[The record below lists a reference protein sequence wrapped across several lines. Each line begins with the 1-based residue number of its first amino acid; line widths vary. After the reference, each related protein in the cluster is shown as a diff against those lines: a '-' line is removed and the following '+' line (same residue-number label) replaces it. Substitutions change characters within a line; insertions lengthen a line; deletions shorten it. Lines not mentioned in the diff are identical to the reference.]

1 MAKGKFRTWL
11 SKLFGSSTQIQVV
24 EDPKD
29 PRDNYLKE
37 LFGEK
42 HSTFLS
48 DLHTFATTRSGEI
61 EEYKNMLKDGV
72 TLAAINLIVEDATQ
86 VDIDT
91 NMVAWVTSME
101 DPDFAKKMND
111 FLINNLHVNDIIYSI
126 AYSVVAF
133 GECFLKTHYDD
144 TEGYLKHFHLGDYF
158 MIEDITKVAH
168 LYKYGVPL
176 GYVRKLDNS
185 DTYNYI
191 REQILPEKSYI
202 HFMNDKGEKEY
213 LSQGSDDGVYVGYGT
228 SLLEGA
234 KYYYPQR
241 QLLDDLILLS
251 RLTRSSKYNLFK
263 VEVGQ
268 ATSQDTARMIR
279 EVKTAIQ
286 QRQEVSV
293 SNQVFSSRN
302 SPLLSG
308 GNVYFPVRNGLGGV
322 DVQQVTDDPNVS
334 SLKDIDYFN
343 GNYYSALGVPQSFLG
358 NTGELPSGLG
368 DSTLTQ
374 LDIRYARLV
383 KRVQRVLKNG
393 IRDLIIWKCLIDDI
407 LPPEFDINMCH
418 ILTAE
423 DDRRSKV
430 ITDATQ
436 RVKDLFDLLQLVDED
451 ILKKADKQ
459 KLIYFIFDSI
469 GKDTDAMKIFE
480 NIYAENPE
488 NNEENNEEG
497 EESLGGMRPGRDFG
511 SDEDME
517 MGSGLDEEED
527 MEPPDI
533 PEV

>member
-1 MAKGKFRTWL
+1 MAKSKFKEWL
-11 SKLFGSSTQIQVV
+11 SRLFGSNTQIQVI

-29 PRDNYLKE
+29 SRDNYLRE
-37 LFGEK
+37 ILGERQ
-42 HSTFLS
+42 STFLS
-48 DLHTFATTRSGEI
+48 DLHSFAQTHAGEI

-86 VDIDT
+86 VDPETDQ
-91 NMVAWVTSME
+91 VAWVTSIDNPE
-101 DPDFAKKMND
+101 FAEKMND
-111 FLINNLHVNDIIYSI
+111 FLVNNFHINDVIYAI

-133 GECFLKTHYDD
+133 GECFIKTHYDD
-144 TEGYLKHFHLGDYF
+144 TEGYLKHFHLGEYF
-158 MIEDITKVAH
+158 MLEDITKVAH
-168 LYKYGVPL
+168 LFKYGVPL
-176 GYVRKLDNS
+176 GYVRRLEGS
-185 DTYNYI
+185 ETYSYV
-191 REQILPEKSYI
+191 RDQILPEKSYI
-202 HFMNDKGEKEY
+202 HFINDKGQKEY
-213 LSQGSDDGVYVGYGT
+213 LSQNTDDGLYIGYGT
-228 SLLEGA
+228 SFLEGA

-358 NTGELPSGLG
+358 NTGELPAGLG

-374 LDIRYARLV
+374 LDIRYARMV

-393 IRDLIIWKCLIDDI
+393 IRDLVIWKCLIDDV
-407 LPPEFDINMCH
+407 LPPEFDINMTH

-423 DDRRSKV
+423 DDRRSKIV
-430 ITDATQ
+430 ADNTQ
-436 RVKDLFDLLQLVDED
+436 RLKDLFDALQLVDDE

-459 KLIYFIFDSI
+459 KLIYFIFDTI
-469 GKDTDAMKIFE
+469 GKDTDAVKIFE
-480 NIYAENPE
+480 DIYVEHS
-488 NNEENNEEG
+488 EEDNSEEG
-497 EESLGGMRPGRDFG
+497 GDENEGLGRFG
-511 SDEDME
+511 GDEEDME

>member
-1 MAKGKFRTWL
+1 MFHTNKFHNTSFIL
-11 SKLFGSSTQIQVV
+11 TKQLPNKAASCKSNG
-24 EDPKD
+24 
-29 PRDNYLKE
+29 
-37 LFGEK
+37 
-42 HSTFLS
+42 H
-48 DLHTFATTRSGEI
+48 
-61 EEYKNMLKDGV
+61 GV

-86 VDIDT
+86 VDLDT
-91 NMVAWVTSME
+91 NQVAWITSLE
-101 DPDFAKKMND
+101 DPEFADKMND
-111 FLINNLHVNDIIYSI
+111 FLVNNFHINDVIYAI

-133 GECFLKTHYDD
+133 GECFINTHYAD
-144 TEGYLKHFHLGDYF
+144 TEGYLKYFHLGDYF

-168 LYKYGVPL
+168 LFKYGVPL
-176 GYVRKLDNS
+176 GYVKRLEGTE
-185 DTYNYI
+185 TYAYVKD
-191 REQILPEKSYI
+191 QILPEKSYI
-202 HFMNDKGEKEY
+202 HFINDKGNKEY
-213 LSQGSDDGVYVGYGT
+213 LTQNKDDGLYIGYGT
-228 SLLEGA
+228 SFLEGA

-322 DVQQVTDDPNVS
+322 DVQQVADDPNVA

-358 NTGELPSGLG
+358 NTGELPAGLG

-374 LDIRYARLV
+374 LDIRYARMV
-383 KRVQRVLKNG
+383 KRVQRILKNG
-393 IRDLIIWKCLIDDI
+393 IRDLIIWKCLVDDI
-407 LPPEFDINMCH
+407 LPPEFDVNMTH

-430 ITDATQ
+430 ISDTTQ
-436 RVKDLFDLLQLVDED
+436 RIKDLFELLQQVDQE
-451 ILKKADKQ
+451 ILQKADKQ
-459 KLIYFIFDSI
+459 KLIYFIFNSL
-469 GKDTDAMKIFE
+469 GKDTEAMDIFE
-480 NIYAENPE
+480 DIYTEQKPE
-488 NNEENNEEG
+488 EENEEG
-497 EESLGGMRPGRDFG
+497 GGEEESEEGGMTDFA
-511 SDEDME
+511 SDDDME
-517 MGSGLDEEED
+517 MEDGLEEEEG
-527 MEPPDI
+527 MEMPEI
-533 PEV
+533 PEI